1 MCQAATRKIHK
12 NYAHRLFTPKIT
24 THCTA
29 AIQATTSCGHLNFKS
44 AIRRDQRALCFTSP
58 ADGRPCFPHDHAG
71 SVPQKARSSRAA
83 SCGIERSACFR
94 LRFADGRFAPAAF
107 LRLCASA
114 PLSRSSN
121 RRPKL
126 DVFLPNSVAALVHRA
141 YAAYVTS
148 GNLRWT

>member
-83 SCGIERSACFR
+83 SRGTEGSACFR
-94 LRFADGRFAPAAF
+94 LRHAAGRFAPPAF
-107 LRLCASA
+107 LRLSASA
-114 PLSRSSN
+114 PLSRSPN
-121 RRPKL
+121 RRPKQ
-126 DVFLPNSVAALVHRA
+126 NQ
-141 YAAYVTS
+141 
-148 GNLRWT
+148 NLATRICYLCLKQNCSKKCE